1 MALAPGTRVGSYE
14 ILSSVGAGG
23 MGEVY
28 RARDT
33 QLKRDV
39 AVKVLVASVAS
50 DADRLAR
57 FRREAQVLAS
67 LNHPNIAAI
76 YGFEDGALILEFV
89 DGTTLAELVA
99 SGPLPI
105 PEALSIAKQICEA
118 LDAAHEQG
126 IVHRDLKPANVKV
139 RPDGSVKVLDFGLA
153 KAVEASPAAVVLADS
168 PTITSPALLSGVGVI
183 LGTAAYMSPEQA
195 RGKPVDKRSDIWSFG
210 CVLYEML
217 VGRRAFEGE
226 DVTETLARVLQS
238 EPNFAALPQA
248 TPPSVRRLLVR
259 CLEKDRNR
267 RLPHIAV
274 ASFQIQETTAGAA
287 SGVEGAV
294 DGLSARRARG
304 LGPVLYAAALI
315 ASAAAGAAIWMF
327 SSSRAAVAPLV
338 TRLQMNVSPADQFG
352 GNDGRPVRQA
362 FALSPDGRT
371 LVFSAVQKNARAL
384 YLRRLDRVSAELIP
398 GTDGA
403 MHPFF
408 SPDGSWIGYWAA
420 GQIRKVPLA
429 GGPSV
434 LVTAVPPIFGAS
446 WGSDGRIVLA
456 RGAGG
461 LLEVSADGGKATEV
475 TTLSSARNEVSHR
488 LPHVL
493 PGGDAVLFTVTHDRF
508 PRWDESEVWIHSRRS
523 NMSKLLIE
531 GGADA
536 RYVASGHLL
545 YAREG
550 ALLAV
555 PFDPG
560 RLEITGGAVG
570 VIPDVMQAAYVTG
583 QNGDTGAMQVSVS
596 NTGTLVYIG
605 GGVHVPA
612 TYTVASV
619 DRTGREEQLPIDPRE
634 FRTVRRSPD
643 GTRLAFS
650 TAGRERGIWLYDFAR
665 GTFARLT
672 AAGRSTVPV
681 WTPDGEQITYA
692 AAANGPDGVYSI
704 RSDGGGTPELL
715 FTNPRNLVPGGWTPD
730 GRRLLY
736 YTIPGDAPTPA
747 QQEIAILAQ
756 GRAEETPVSI
766 GSESGMRGGGGA
778 DISPDGRWVAY
789 QSMESGDFQVYVDA
803 FPGPGPRFQ
812 ISTKGGGSP
821 VWSADG
827 RELFYVESAASK
839 PGQPQPG
846 SQDVRLMAVSVTMKP
861 ALSFGAPRPLFS
873 GRYSMNAPG
882 RGYDVTRD
890 GHFLFLKERERVPDV
905 ISEMTVV
912 QNWIAELK

>member
-1 MALAPGTRVGSYE
+1 
-14 ILSSVGAGG
+14 

-28 RARDT
+28 RARDP
-33 QLKRDV
+33 QLKREV
-39 AVKVLVASVAS
+39 ALKVLAETVAG

-76 YGFEDGALILEFV
+76 YGFEQDALILEFV
-89 DGTTLAELVA
+89 EGPTLADLIA
-99 SGPLPI
+99 AAPLPI
-105 PEALSIAKQICEA
+105 PEALSIARQICEA
-118 LDAAHEQG
+118 LHAAHDQG
-126 IVHRDLKPANVKV
+126 VVHRDLKPANIKV

-153 KAVEASPAAVVLADS
+153 KAVETSPAAVVFADS
-168 PTITSPALLSGVGVI
+168 PTITSPAMLTGVGFI

-195 RGKPVDKRSDIWSFG
+195 RGKPVDRRSDVWSFG

-217 VGRRAFEGE
+217 TGRRAFDG
-226 DVTETLARVLQS
+226 DGVTDTLARVLQS
-238 EPNFAALPQA
+238 EPDLAALPRE
-248 TPPSVRRLLVR
+248 TPSGVRKLLVR
-259 CLEKDRNR
+259 CLEKDQTR

-274 ASFQIQETTAGAA
+274 ASFQIQEALTGP
-287 SGVEGAV
+287 SSDLGDNVVE
-294 DGLSARRARG
+294 RRSMLRVRG
-304 LGPVLYAAALI
+304 LRPLFYGAALI
-315 ASAAAGAAIWMF
+315 ASAALGAAAIWMF
-327 SSSRAAVAPLV
+327 SSSRTAVAPLV

-352 GNDGRPVRQA
+352 GNDGRPIRQA

-384 YLRRLDRVSAELIP
+384 YIRRLDRVSAELIP

-446 WGSDGRIVLA
+446 WGNDGRIVFA

-461 LLEVSADGGKATEV
+461 LLEVPADGGKPTEV
-475 TTLSSARNEVSHR
+475 TTLSSDRKEVSHR
-488 LPHVL
+488 LPHAL

-508 PRWDESEVWIHSRRS
+508 PRWDETQVWLYSRRS
-523 NMSKLLIE
+523 GASKLLIE

-536 RYVASGHLL
+536 RYVTSGHLL

-555 PFDPG
+555 PFDPD

-570 VIPDVMQAAYVTG
+570 VVPDVMQAAYVTG

-596 NTGTLVYIG
+596 STGTLVYIA

-612 TYTVASV
+612 TYTVVSV
-619 DRTGREEQLPIDPRE
+619 DRMGREEQLPIDPGE

-643 GTRLAFS
+643 GTRLALS
-650 TAGRERGIWLYDFAR
+650 TAGRERGVWLYDFAR

-672 AAGRSTVPV
+672 AADRSAVPV
-681 WTPDGEQITYA
+681 WTPDGERITYA
-692 AAANGPDGVYSI
+692 AAANGPDGLYWI
-704 RSDGGGTPELL
+704 RSDGGGPPELL

-730 GRRLLY
+730 GRQLLY

-756 GRAEETPVSI
+756 GRGEQNPVNV
-766 GSESGMRGGGGA
+766 GSESGMRGGGGV
-778 DISPDGRWVAY
+778 DVSPDGRWVAY
-789 QSMESGDFQVYVDA
+789 QSRESGDFQVYVDA

-827 RELFYVESAASK
+827 RELFYVEPLAADS
-839 PGQPQPG
+839 GQPQPG
-846 SQDVRLMAVSVTMKP
+846 SQGVRVMAVAVTMKP
-861 ALSFGAPRPLFS
+861 ALSFGIPRPLFS

-890 GHFLFLKERERVPDV
+890 GQRFLLLKERERAPDV